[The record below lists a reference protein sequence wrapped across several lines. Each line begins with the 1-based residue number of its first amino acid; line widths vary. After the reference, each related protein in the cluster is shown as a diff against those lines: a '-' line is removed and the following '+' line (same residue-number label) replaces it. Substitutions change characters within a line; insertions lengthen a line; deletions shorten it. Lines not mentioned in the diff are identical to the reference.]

1 MDSAIRPTKS
11 NSHGLLGGSG
21 SREEQAARLIPPNS
35 PRSIIWRA
43 ACLLEKW
50 LVFTAILTATS
61 IPESSMRQSL
71 TGNLLVASS
80 LVTDPMYTG
89 GVCLIVHEDESNV
102 IGVMLNRPIR
112 PNEEA
117 LRTVL
122 EQSSDGTAKRAG
134 NRLASGHKE
143 LDSEISDEEATENPE
158 QPSGELPWRMLHFG
172 GPLSGP
178 VVAVHQMSQYAEAE
192 TGDGIYVAAQ
202 KHHLEDLFKRNSDN
216 CRVIV
221 GHLGWQPEQLAQEI
235 DAGIWHIIPA
245 TVDDVFIPAS
255 DMWPQ
260 VIRRATSNSVARW
273 IGIPDVIEAGELN

>member
-1 MDSAIRPTKS
+1 M
-11 NSHGLLGGSG
+11 
-21 SREEQAARLIPPNS
+21 RE
-35 PRSIIWRA
+35 
-43 ACLLEKW
+43 
-50 LVFTAILTATS
+50 
-61 IPESSMRQSL
+61 SL

-80 LVTDPMYTG
+80 LVTDPMYAG

-112 PNEEA
+112 PNQEA
-117 LRTVL
+117 LRAVL
-122 EQSSDGTAKRAG
+122 EGTTDGGPESPG
-134 NRLASGHKE
+134 NRLATERHEMDSKASDE
-143 LDSEISDEEATENPE
+143 ADSEHPF
-158 QPSGELPWRMLHFG
+158 GELPWRMLHFG

-202 KHHLEDLFKRNSDN
+202 KHHLEDLLKRNSDN

-221 GHLGWQPEQLAQEI
+221 GHLGWQAEQLEQEI
-235 DAGIWHIIPA
+235 AAGIWHIIPA
-245 TVDDVFIPAS
+245 TVDDVFISAR
-255 DMWPQ
+255 DMWSR